1 MEKENVEME
10 LALTETPG
18 MQFKTSGKRAM
29 KLLPQQEPKLP
40 LIKKANIVVKFLDS
54 EKFPTLTKY
63 ANQMIRDMKKDN
75 ILSGV
80 IGHDIIIRVV
90 ITVSNINIGDI
101 IPKESYIYAM
111 ILLNNHYL
119 MSKHIVI
126 GVRAISLIM
135 ILIHY
140 FFSNSISL
148 QATANTT
155 PGGIDTLNRFI
166 LFEQF

>member
-1 MEKENVEME
+1 MEKEN
-10 LALTETPG
+10 
-18 MQFKTSGKRAM
+18 
-29 KLLPQQEPKLP
+29 EPKLP